1 VHSGKT
7 DTPSPE
13 FPSSE
18 TKIKMARFG
27 LICRMFLVLIVASVA
42 GCGEKNWATV
52 NGTVTVNGAPIG
64 PGTIMFEPTG
74 SADPRARSGIG
85 NFKEDGK
92 YSIRSAGGRDGV
104 PAGQYTVLID
114 GKPAESSGDEH
125 VDASSVTRIPAKYLN
140 ATTSGLTATLEAGE
154 NTVDFDLKP

>member
-1 VHSGKT
+1 
-7 DTPSPE
+7 
-13 FPSSE
+13 
-18 TKIKMARFG
+18 MAR
-27 LICRMFLVLIVASVA
+27 LALLCPIVFAFCVVAIA

-52 NGTVTVNGAPIG
+52 NGTVTVNGSPIG

-125 VDASSVTRIPAKYLN
+125 VVASTVTRIPAKYLN
-140 ATTSGLTATLEAGE
+140 PATSGLTATLKEGE